1 MAKQTFSDQQIIAD
15 HLAVALRAAANRSDT
30 MLTYLIEMA
39 LLENT
44 ASASEGE
51 GLADHE
57 EAPGSTRP
65 NLTLVV

>member
-15 HLAVALRAAANRSDT
+15 HLAVALRAAANRGDT

-44 ASASEGE
+44 TNSSEQGV
-51 GLADHE
+51 ADHRD
-57 EAPGSTRP
+57 ARGSARP

>member
-15 HLAVALRAAANRSDT
+15 HLAVALRAAANRGDT

-44 ASASEGE
+44 ASASEE
-51 GLADHE
+51 DLAEHE